1 MLCTGPCLIPGSRSA
16 GPRGLQSCCALGPH
30 IKGRAHG
37 PCRNGPCMMGGH
49 AVQVLF
55 DSQGRS
61 TKNKSVDLEDIK
73 FHQCVRLT
81 RFENDRTIS
90 FIPPDGNFDL
100 M

>member
-1 MLCTGPCLIPGSRSA
+1 MISLLQGDALYRALRLIPGSRSA

-61 TKNKSVDLEDIK
+61 TKNKSVSPEDIH
-73 FHQCVRLT
+73 FHY
-81 RFENDRTIS
+81 
-90 FIPPDGNFDL
+90 G
-100 M
+100 